1 MLVSCCSVS
10 LLHNSARAEGRKV
23 TKHEQRKEKEK
34 GLYCLMGGLQESARC
49 PWQTREDFSSARQGV
64 EFEGEGTMTYCKL
77 IGGMLAHP
85 RKAGSSVFRFGRR
98 WK

>member
-1 MLVSCCSVS
+1 M
-10 LLHNSARAEGRKV
+10 

-85 RKAGSSVFRFGRR
+85 PKGGEFSFQV
-98 WK
+98 WKKVEVSTAQACWASINIEVVL